1 MSPNTVQDDLAFL
14 RALTDGDV
22 ARGHQALFGRIYF
35 GAGLIYGAQ
44 VAFSLVHNTGLFAV
58 PGGDGALALVASG
71 IFVPWMCWELWRS
84 RGVGAGSLTNKA
96 INAAFAAVGA
106 ANGVIAAILILAA
119 WRLQEPRIAALI
131 SCMIFALQ
139 GMAWFVAYI
148 LRRRAWL
155 AAVAVGWAACGVAMA
170 FFLNDLVPFLGVVA
184 FGIVFCM
191 ALPGFGM
198 MRLAARPQ
206 G

>member
-84 RGVGAGSLTNKA
+84 RGVGAGMLD
-96 INAAFAAVGA
+96 
-106 ANGVIAAILILAA
+106 
-119 WRLQEPRIAALI
+119 
-131 SCMIFALQ
+131 
-139 GMAWFVAYI
+139 
-148 LRRRAWL
+148 
-155 AAVAVGWAACGVAMA
+155 AACPGQVFTSPTPDRLVAA
-170 FFLNDLVPFLGVVA
+170 SAPVA
-184 FGIVFCM
+184 
-191 ALPGFGM
+191 
-198 MRLAARPQ
+198 
-206 G
+206 